1 MSDIDPIQYG
11 RLTAQVT
18 SLERDVQELRED
30 VRALLELANR
40 GKGGLWVGMAIVS
53 AASALVS
60 WVVAHLPW
68 FK

>member
-1 MSDIDPIQYG
+1 
-11 RLTAQVT
+11 
-18 SLERDVQELRED
+18 